1 MFKNKEFRQFTVG
14 YWCMVLLFLLLL
26 EGVNWFYWQ
35 EREYGSRSQ
44 VMELSLVFFGITVSF
59 GVLGYAVGYICFSCL
74 YRRLSAVSKEMGKC
88 TVTDVDFPM
97 TREYEFTEGE
107 LGILVS
113 NYHLLV
119 QALREA
125 KKQEMKEKCFLKET
139 ISDISH
145 QLKTPLASLTVFLD
159 LLIEE
164 KLPEK
169 EEEKRV
175 LREAQ
180 NQLQRMEWMVLSML
194 KLARLEVGAI
204 VFETVK
210 TPLYPMLLGSINSLR
225 PRYEDKEQ
233 QVTLSCPEDAVLV
246 MDGDWM
252 QEAVVNIL
260 KNAVDYTP
268 RKGEIRIVVEQNKIY
283 TRIYIADTG
292 MGISPEDLSHIFER
306 FHRGSN
312 NVNSNSVGIGLS
324 LAKSII
330 EGQGGRIHVD
340 SELSL
345 GTQFTITFVTEGG
358 SNKK

>member
-1 MFKNKEFRQFTVG
+1 MLKNREFRQFTVG
-14 YWCMVLLFLLLL
+14 YWCMVLLFLFFL
-26 EGVNWFYWQ
+26 EGANWFYWQ
-35 EREYGSRSQ
+35 AKEYGSRSQ
-44 VMELSLVFFGITVSF
+44 VMELSLIFFGMTVLF
-59 GVLGYAVGYICFSCL
+59 GVFGYAVGYICFSRL
-74 YRRLSAVSKEMGKC
+74 YQQLSTISKEMGKC

-97 TREYEFTEGE
+97 TGEYDFTEGE
-107 LGILVS
+107 LGILIS

-119 QALREA
+119 QALRDA

-164 KLPEK
+164 KLPDK

-180 NQLQRMEWMVLSML
+180 NQLERMEWMVLSML
-194 KLARLEVGAI
+194 KLARLEAGAI
-204 VFETVK
+204 VFELIK

-233 QVTLSCPEDAVLV
+233 QVSLSCSEDAVLM
-246 MDGDWM
+246 MDRDWM

-268 RKGEIRIVVEQNKIY
+268 PKGEIYIVVEQNKIY
-283 TRIYIADTG
+283 TRIYIRDTG
-292 MGISPEDLSHIFER
+292 MGISPDELSNIFVR

-340 SELSL
+340 SELSV
-345 GTQFTITFVTEGG
+345 GTQFTITFVTEG
-358 SNKK
+358 SRNKK